1 MIVSALHPDLAI
13 IAPLLGSWTGAGHG
27 EYPTIE
33 SFDYVETVTFGH
45 VGKPFLAYGQRTRNR
60 VTDLP
65 MHAETGYWRCPSPG
79 RLEVV
84 LTHPTGI
91 TEIEEGTV
99 DANPDRS
106 IEIEL
111 ATVNVSI
118 SSTAK
123 HVSEIRRSILL
134 DGDQLSYRVSMAA
147 VGLPL
152 QHHLAATLTRTE

>member
-1 MIVSALHPDLAI
+1 MSALHPDLAI